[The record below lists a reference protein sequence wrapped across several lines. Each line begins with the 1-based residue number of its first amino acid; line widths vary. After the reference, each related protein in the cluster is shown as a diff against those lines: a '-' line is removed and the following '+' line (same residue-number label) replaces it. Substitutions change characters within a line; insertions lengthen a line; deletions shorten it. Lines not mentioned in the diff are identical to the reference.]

1 MPKKVAKGSS
11 RSGGGAAREFQRR
24 TRLGEAPVSDNGV
37 PVALQDGDRVVI
49 TAAPTNGNGTAN
61 GATNGTPLG
70 VAPRPANSGTGIS
83 ANTRFRGTVSP
94 SAVPRPGSATRSAAP
109 LYGGPLGSRS
119 KAANAAILSVEDEVS
134 YIKGDIRRLI
144 ILAVVCF
151 AILLVL
157 GFLLTR

>member
-24 TRLGEAPVSDNGV
+24 TRLGEPTTTDSAA

-49 TAAPTNGNGTAN
+49 TTAPTNGSGMTN
-61 GATNGTPLG
+61 GATNSTAVS
-70 VAPRPANSGTGIS
+70 VAPRPASSTGIS

-94 SAVPRPGSATRSAAP
+94 SAPRAGSATRAAAP
-109 LYGGPLGSRS
+109 LYGGPLGGRSR
-119 KAANAAILSVEDEVS
+119 AANAASLSIEDELS

-144 ILAVVCF
+144 ILAIACF
-151 AILLVL
+151 VILIVL